1 MNKFLSISY
10 KVIIAILIVLFSYI
24 TLVSAF
30 YGLDQILFPII
41 VIIGTI
47 ITFFLFISKYRNYP
61 RRK

>member
-30 YGLDQILFPII
+30 YGLDQNLSPII
-41 VIIGTI
+41 VILGTI
-47 ITFFLFISKYRNYP
+47 ITFFLFKIIYK
-61 RRK
+61 